1 MASAVRSMLA
11 RVAKLEAAR
20 VAPRSPFE
28 VAYGSMDAFA
38 EQVQGDVAAGKLDAT
53 DMTMVL
59 AALHRWHR
67 DRVWSGWRYHRNG
80 MSEYGAA

>member
-1 MASAVRSMLA
+1 MLA

-38 EQVQGDVAAGKLDAT
+38 DKVQLDVAAGKLDGI
-53 DMTMVL
+53 DMAGVV
-59 AALHRWHR
+59 ASLHRWHR
-67 DRVWSGWRYHRNG
+67 DQVWAGWRYHKNG
-80 MSEYGAA
+80 MSEYGAQ

>member
-1 MASAVRSMLA
+1 MLA

-28 VAYGSMDAFA
+28 VAYASMDAFEDRVN
-38 EQVQGDVAAGKLDAT
+38 EQVAAGKLDGI
-53 DMTMVL
+53 DMAMVL

-67 DRVWSGWRYHRNG
+67 DQVWSGWRYHHNG
-80 MSEYGAA
+80 MSEYGAR

>member
-1 MASAVRSMLA
+1 MSSGVRAMLA

-20 VAPRSPFE
+20 VAPRSPIE

-38 EQVQGDVAAGKLDAT
+38 DKVQLDVALGKLDSR
-53 DMTMVL
+53 DMPLVL

-80 MSEYGAA
+80 MSEYGAQ

>member
-1 MASAVRSMLA
+1 MLA

-28 VAYGSMDAFA
+28 VAYGSMHAFA
-38 EQVQGDVAAGKLDAT
+38 DKVQADVAAGKLDGI
-53 DMTMVL
+53 DMAGVV

-67 DRVWSGWRYHRNG
+67 DQVWAGWRYHKNG
-80 MSEYGAA
+80 MSEYGAQ

>member
-1 MASAVRSMLA
+1 MSSVRSMLE
-11 RVAKLEAAR
+11 RVRKLEQAR
-20 VAPRSPFE
+20 LALRSPFE

-38 EQVQGDVAAGKLDAT
+38 DKVQGDVAAGKLDGT

-67 DRVWSGWRYHRNG
+67 DRVWAGWRYFKNG
-80 MSEYGAA
+80 MSEYGSR